1 MFQPVRQVSVNF
13 ADNEKQSNKTFNI
26 LYFMKTNLVNLALG
40 LAFTGGAVSCQSQKN
55 DLVFEHQGDTVTI
68 VHIARPAKY
77 FVASDSGEQQGRT
90 GKAGYWEPRR
100 YRYGCASG
108 YRQR

>member
-1 MFQPVRQVSVNF
+1 
-13 ADNEKQSNKTFNI
+13 
-26 LYFMKTNLVNLALG
+26 MKTNLVNLALG

-68 VHIARPAKY
+68 VHIARPANYLLLPIQESSKEGL
-77 FVASDSGEQQGRT
+77 VS
-90 GKAGYWEPRR
+90 GYWEPRR

-108 YRQR
+108 YRQC